1 MKYTAVQVIGV
12 LLLVVGAQGAIRLLA
27 DHDDGGF
34 LQGLPGGFAAW
45 MTCYALAVVAGGLSA
60 AWAARKGKGK

>member
-1 MKYTAVQVIGV
+1 MKYAAVQVIGV
-12 LLLVVGAQGAIRLLA
+12 LLLVVGAQGAIRLLV

-34 LQGLPGGFAAW
+34 LRWLPGGFGAW
-45 MTCYALAVVAGGLSA
+45 MVSYAVAVVVGGLSA